1 MRRRLIEFKIARM
14 YGTRTSLLALALLGL
29 LLASCA
35 SRTPLAGLEPD
46 PKAGVDAASGRIV
59 ASEGDDALDSLATLV
74 LARGGE
80 VHVVEASSM
89 PTSTGVAAELH

>member
-1 MRRRLIEFKIARM
+1 MPAASRRLNVRAIPAAAMVRAIAGRI
-14 YGTRTSLLALALLGL
+14 RRLWLE
-29 LLASCA
+29 
-35 SRTPLAGLEPD
+35 AGRELPGCVE
-46 PKAGVDAASGRIV
+46 AASGRIV
-59 ASEGDDALDSLATLV
+59 ASEGDDALDSLAALV